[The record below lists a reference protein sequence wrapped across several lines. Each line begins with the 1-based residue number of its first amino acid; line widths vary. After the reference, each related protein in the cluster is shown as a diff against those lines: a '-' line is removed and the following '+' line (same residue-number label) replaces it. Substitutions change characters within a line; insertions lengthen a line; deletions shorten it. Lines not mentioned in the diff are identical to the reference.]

1 MAHPDQAF
9 GDKTY
14 AQFGEDLV
22 LLNVAQSLGIEKGR
36 YFDVGAHHPF
46 NISNTALLYE
56 RGWRGVCI
64 EANPNL
70 IGDFAH
76 HRPEDNILNV
86 GIGTAPGIMPFYMI
100 DDYSGRNSFNLE
112 TAQQFVRDYPNFQ
125 ISTTKEIP
133 VVTLD
138 SLFRSLYLPD
148 LLCIDIE
155 GLDYAVL
162 DGMEARPKIICVEN
176 HGKVKDFDDLMESK
190 KYAKLFNTVA
200 NGIYINEDR
209 S

>member
-22 LLNVAQSLGIEKGR
+22 LLNVMHNLGIEKGK
-36 YFDVGAHHPF
+36 YFDVGAHHPH

-70 IGDFAH
+70 VKAFEEF
-76 HRPEDNILNV
+76 RPEDNILNV
-86 GIGTAPGIMPFYMI
+86 GIGVVPGVLPFYMI
-100 DDYSGRNSFNLE
+100 DDYSGRNSFDLE
-112 TAQQFVRDYPNFQ
+112 TAQQFVRDHPSFSIQ
-125 ISTTKEIP
+125 AIKEIP
-133 VVTLD
+133 IVTLD
-138 SLFRSLYLPD
+138 SLFKSLYVPD

-155 GLDYAVL
+155 GLDYQVL
-162 DGMEARPKIICVEN
+162 EAMEGRPRIICVEN
-176 HGKVKDFDDLMESK
+176 HGRIKEFDDLMESK
-190 KYAKLFNTVA
+190 KYAKLFNTVS
-200 NGIYINEDR
+200 NGIYINEDC